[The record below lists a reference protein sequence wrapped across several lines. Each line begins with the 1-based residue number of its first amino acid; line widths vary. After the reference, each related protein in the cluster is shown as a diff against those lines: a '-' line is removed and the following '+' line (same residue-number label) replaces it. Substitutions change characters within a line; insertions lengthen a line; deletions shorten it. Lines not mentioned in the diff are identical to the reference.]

1 MRRVLCSLVCC
12 LVTAS
17 PTRVAAQ
24 TAKDSVIAVVNE
36 FFRAMTAR
44 DTAAFSRTQMP
55 DGIAYAVRDRGDSVV
70 IRRQTVEAGVR
81 QIGSTND
88 TYVERMWQPTVLVH
102 GAIAVLWT
110 PYDIHRND
118 QFGHCGVDAFT
129 LIRGPAGWRIATVT
143 YTVEPTGC
151 APSPLGPL
159 R

>member
-55 DGIAYAVRDRGDSVV
+55 DGLAYAVRDRGDSVV
-70 IRRQTVEAGVR
+70 IRRQTFEASVSSRPVVR
-81 QIGSTND
+81 RAHWG
-88 TYVERMWQPTVLVH
+88 RF
-102 GAIAVLWT
+102 A
-110 PYDIHRND
+110 
-118 QFGHCGVDAFT
+118 
-129 LIRGPAGWRIATVT
+129 RGPAVDEWRVLTRSLPDAGHPMLIRP
-143 YTVEPTGC
+143 PT
-151 APSPLGPL
+151 PSKP
-159 R
+159 RT